1 MGPIPHSRVR
11 PIPSPYGI
19 GRETGYTAQED
30 LKSIDSY
37 NRRGKDDK
45 DLFFCVFLHS
55 KALLG
60 LFIYLFIYLFSVLSS
75 LGHHTGEGNERVGL
89 TGGEFAVWVGMGK
102 ELGLQGHPK
111 P

>member
-30 LKSIDSY
+30 LKSTDSY
-37 NRRGKDDK
+37 NRRGKDNK

-60 LFIYLFIYLFSVLSS
+60 LFIYLFIYFLFFPRWD
-75 LGHHTGEGNERVGL
+75 T
-89 TGGEFAVWVGMGK
+89 TQGK
-102 ELGLQGHPK
+102 EMRELA
-111 P
+111 